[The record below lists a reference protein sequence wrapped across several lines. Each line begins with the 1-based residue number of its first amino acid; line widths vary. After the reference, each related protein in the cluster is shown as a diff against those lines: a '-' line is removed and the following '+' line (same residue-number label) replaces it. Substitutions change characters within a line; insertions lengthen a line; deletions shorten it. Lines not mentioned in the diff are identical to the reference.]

1 MIITTLQWLAKVG
14 GRSKSKTAFLLD
26 RGVYS
31 VSLHALLFRGF
42 DFCFGFGSGSGFVSF
57 FSFD

>member
-1 MIITTLQWLAKVG
+1 MIITTLQWLAEVG
-14 GRSKSKTAFLLD
+14 GRSKAKTAFLLG

-31 VSLHALLFRGF
+31 IGLHALLFRGF
-42 DFCFGFGSGSGFVSF
+42 DFCFGSGFVSF